1 MPLQPEL
8 TMFYVQTGHRGT
20 QVYYRLSTLSLDDSG
35 DLTPTSGITIE
46 IYHTHAHTH
55 AHAHR
60 YS

>member
-8 TMFYVQTGHRGT
+8 TMFYVRTGHRGGT

-35 DLTPTSGITIE
+35 DLAPTSGITIE
-46 IYHTHAHTH
+46 IDHIH